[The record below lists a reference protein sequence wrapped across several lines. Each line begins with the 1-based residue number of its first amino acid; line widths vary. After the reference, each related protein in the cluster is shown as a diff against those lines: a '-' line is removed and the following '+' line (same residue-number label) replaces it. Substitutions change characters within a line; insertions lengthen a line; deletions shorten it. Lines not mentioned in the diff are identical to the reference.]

1 MNPFVAKMFYSVIAS
16 PRTRW
21 MLFTLIFGS
30 APIVVRWF
38 SALTAV
44 DRAIPYFV
52 LSDFVF
58 LALMFNASVIA
69 NLSTQ
74 KFLPDV
80 FFIFTV
86 VPAAAS
92 SILVCI
98 FMQDVN
104 GQASAVGWIITLTI
118 LLFAL
123 ILSFFATNSK
133 TMESIQKEI
142 DFATNLSELPP
153 DIVDSII
160 KEVCAKTKDDAKEY
174 HDVIRKTT
182 AELVER
188 RRSKQI

>member
-1 MNPFVAKMFYSVIAS
+1 MKSFVTKMFYSVIAS

-21 MLFTLIFGS
+21 MLFTLLFGT

-44 DRAIPYFV
+44 DQSIPYFV

-74 KFLPDV
+74 RFLPDV

-98 FMQDVN
+98 FVQDVK
-104 GQASAVGWIITLTI
+104 GQANGVGWAITLII

-142 DFATNLSELPP
+142 DFATNLSELPSE
-153 DIVDSII
+153 IVDSII
-160 KEVCAKTKDDAKEY
+160 NGMCDKANAGNKEY
-174 HDVIRKTT
+174 QDFLRKIA
-182 AELVER
+182 AEQAER
-188 RRSKQI
+188 YRRNE